1 MVISKRRSL
10 LLFSLAALATAVVA
24 VNCQSCATPEPE
36 PRAVA
41 LADVDD
47 VAAGGIRAEAL
58 LGALPTSFLVVNAAE
73 IDGGMAA
80 RARLI
85 AAHPK
90 AAFTTVVDASGLDD
104 LKATALS
111 DKLLEAA
118 LEEGHPVLLDRAGG
132 CARDLRDGARTTQ
145 LVRVGADR
153 RVAAVLVL
161 PSTPAAE
168 GAALGIAPVK
178 S

>member
-10 LLFSLAALATAVVA
+10 LFFSLAALATAIVA

-36 PRAVA
+36 PRAVV

-47 VAAGGIRAEAL
+47 VAAGRIRAEAL

-73 IDGGMAA
+73 IENGMAL
-80 RARLI
+80 RARLM

-90 AAFTTVVDASGLDD
+90 ATFATVVDASGLDD

-111 DKLLEAA
+111 DGLLEAA
-118 LEEGHPVLLDRAGG
+118 LEEGHPVLLDRAGA
-132 CARDLRDGARTTQ
+132 CARDLRDGARSTQ
-145 LVRVGADR
+145 IVRVGADR

-161 PSTPAAE
+161 PGPPEAE
-168 GAALGIAPVK
+168 GAALGIAPAK